1 MAFMDLFEVVI
12 DFLKAGLEGIL
23 ELRKGYRSGIR
34 I

>member
-12 DFLKAGLEGIL
+12 DFLEAGLEGIL
-23 ELRKGYRSGIR
+23 EFRKGNRSGVR